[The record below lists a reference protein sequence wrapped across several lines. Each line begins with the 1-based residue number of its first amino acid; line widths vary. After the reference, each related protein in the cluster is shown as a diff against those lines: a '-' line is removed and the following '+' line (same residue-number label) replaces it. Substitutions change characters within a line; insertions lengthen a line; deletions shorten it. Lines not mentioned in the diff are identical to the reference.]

1 MTREQKASAMRFV
14 LGTLTGMGLTPLLGF
29 ALVIF

>member
-14 LGTLTGMGLTPLLGF
+14 LGAVTGMGLTPILGLM
-29 ALVIF
+29 LVVF